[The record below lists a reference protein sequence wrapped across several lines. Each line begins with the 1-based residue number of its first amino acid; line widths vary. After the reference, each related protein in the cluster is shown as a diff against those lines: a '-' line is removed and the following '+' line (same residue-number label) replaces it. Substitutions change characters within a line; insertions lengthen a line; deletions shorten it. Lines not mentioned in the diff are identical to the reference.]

1 MASMTGSRPDANW
14 SAAAVCAVRPSAP
27 ASAMLRGFSV
37 LIAGGARDADTLAA
51 QWAADRGIAAEIYT
65 ADWQGQGRKKW

>member
-1 MASMTGSRPDANW
+1 LPSSRLNARR
-14 SAAAVCAVRPSAP
+14 AARE
-27 ASAMLRGFSV
+27 FSV